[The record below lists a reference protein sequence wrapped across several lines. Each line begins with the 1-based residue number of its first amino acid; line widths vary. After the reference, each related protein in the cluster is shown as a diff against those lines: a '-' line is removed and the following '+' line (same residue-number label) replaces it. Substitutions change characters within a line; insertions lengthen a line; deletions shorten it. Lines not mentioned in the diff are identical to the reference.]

1 MSDQN
6 GEGLGVTTLH
16 LPQMDG
22 EGFFW
27 LWNREELAGQLG
39 LSQGEA
45 ALAGLMG
52 LVLVRYF
59 LRRD

>member
-1 MSDQN
+1 M
-6 GEGLGVTTLH
+6 TTLH
-16 LPQMDG
+16 LSQMDG
-22 EGFFW
+22 EDFFW
-27 LWNREELAGQLG
+27 LWNWEELAGQLE

-45 ALAGLMG
+45 ARAGLMG